1 MLEKYPYTEGKLK
14 KKRKINYGE
23 GKAVA
28 TNVGK
33 PEPRS
38 FSLGSATGR
47 FLKLALRRELGETI
61 ALCSHLLFVLFIAV
75 HARDGER
82 KGKPTLRSLPS

>member
-1 MLEKYPYTEGKLK
+1 M
-14 KKRKINYGE
+14 
-23 GKAVA
+23 A

-47 FLKLALRRELGETI
+47 SLKSALRRGELGETV
-61 ALCSHLLFVLFIAV
+61 ALCSHLLFVLSIAV